1 MIRDDPVNRVFR
13 SRPLQ
18 DDNFAR
24 VKSNKWASDDDA
36 ADLLSGILDETEDDA
51 LLEQQR
57 IEAELQAKEESE
69 RMAREAEEQRKRAD
83 AEAKLSAEL
92 DRLEQVA
99 ERRTQK
105 IEALKIEE
113 LKERGEWIDPEVE
126 RAKVEAQRR
135 EQAEAEAMKIAA
147 QAQAQQ
153 MISAP
158 MTMPNAQKKSPI
170 GLIAIIAVLV
180 LSLAGVAGGF
190 AYTTRYQV
198 DNTTYAKSVF
208 NPASN
213 KVAMIEMGFT
223 PVPKKK
229 AVVVVDEAPKAK
241 SSRKSSKS
249 SRKGRTASKS
259 TTKTKKTKISSNPK
273 KNAAAKKLDDMLSKD
288 IFSTD

>member
-1 MIRDDPVNRVFR
+1 M
-13 SRPLQ
+13 Q

-213 KVAMIEMGFT
+213 KVANRSQCIT
-223 PVPKKK
+223 
-229 AVVVVDEAPKAK
+229 
-241 SSRKSSKS
+241 
-249 SRKGRTASKS
+249 
-259 TTKTKKTKISSNPK
+259 
-273 KNAAAKKLDDMLSKD
+273 
-288 IFSTD
+288 